1 MGSMSKGKEERK
13 GIGWLIILG
22 IIMIGLGLMWL
33 LNIEWS
39 WPIMLII
46 MGVVFIVWGLMSRAG
61 LVEEK
66 E

>member
-1 MGSMSKGKEERK
+1 MSKGKEERK
-13 GIGWLIILG
+13 KGISWLVILG
-22 IIMIGLGLMWL
+22 IIMIGLGIMWRL
-33 LNIEWS
+33 GIEWS

>member
-1 MGSMSKGKEERK
+1 MSKGKEERK